1 MTFKELNRINSESAF
16 KESRMLQLQSILLL
30 LTIGGLIIV
39 LLWQLFD
46 KYYLSQS
53 GSTLFWLRIITV
65 AAYIANFS
73 IAFIRK
79 SNKAYKQHL
88 TAGFYF
94 GTMFCTLLAMFTGA
108 SQSPYWFGLFFILIG
123 WYVLVPYTY
132 RELILHSFMFFI
144 IFMTGLFAQTE
155 FKLIDYEIA
164 KIVFLYSG
172 TLFVGFYAALSRNQG
187 EAESYLLTKALK
199 EKNKELNKFL
209 KVLEQAPGSVLI
221 MDTKMNFE
229 YINPMFSQLSG
240 YNEEELLHK
249 NINDTIY
256 KGKTPES
263 RADVAQALRNGEK
276 WQGELLTYHKTGNN
290 YWANT
295 IAAPYMDEEGNTEG
309 YIIIQQDITERKN
322 MELALR
328 ESEQLYRTLI
338 EKSLNGVALTL
349 NRRFSL
355 VNQALCSIVGYTM
368 EEILAIDPTELLAPD
383 DRERVLAIH
392 DKRMTEEVN
401 TLSYT
406 AKFVHKTGKL
416 LTVEMNSTTVQV
428 NGQNASF
435 VTLKDI
441 TEQHALKEALV
452 KSESKYKTLVENS
465 QDGIL
470 IIRDDRVLF
479 ANNTI
484 SRILDYTIDE
494 FYQMPS
500 VNLIHQDDRHKAAK
514 IVQKRKNHDFSTI
527 NEEFRM
533 ITRNGDI
540 KDCETSSTLI
550 EFDGQWA
557 SFFTIQDITESKRM
571 QVELKENEEKYRQL
585 FAAESDAIFMID
597 ADTGEILDAN
607 PATTLIYGYTHDEL
621 LLMKNTD
628 VSAEP
633 EKTSEATQN
642 HINLVPI
649 RYHKKKDGT
658 IFPVELSAG
667 FTTMGNRNIQIV
679 TSRDITERIQIQEA
693 LSKSEQKYRELTEML
708 PQAIYELDAHG
719 NPKYMNK
726 AGLKIFGIENGTGDK
741 KAFDFFVPEDMH
753 RMKQAL
759 KMEAARMVSEDG
771 VLEPIPSDPMEFTAQ
786 RPDGSKF
793 PVLIYGTSIIENGE
807 IKGSRGII
815 IDISERKAM
824 ENALRESESKYKTL
838 IENSQDGIFAIIGDK
853 VRFVNNTL
861 CKMLGY
867 SAEEIYN
874 MPAINMVVPEDR
886 EKGLEISQRRLK
898 GDWSTVNGI
907 FHFLAKDGSIRE
919 CDTYSSVLELNVQ
932 IVSYITVHDLTETR
946 RMQEQLKQSEE
957 KYRTVI
963 EKATD
968 GIVIT
973 QQGKLKFM
981 NKSMIDMMQYDEA
994 EIIDKPFIDFVPEED
1009 RQLMID
1015 LHKRRMAGEDFT
1027 SLYRSHIIRKDGKII
1042 TIELNG
1048 RTSNYNNE
1056 PAAFI
1061 IIRDI
1066 SQREEMEDALRKS
1079 EDRFRR
1085 MIQSLQEGLFVVQDE
1100 KFIFVNEAIVD
1111 ILGYTVEE
1119 MTGKHFYDVIP
1130 PEKMEQTIS
1139 RHQERVKGEK
1149 GSWSYEYTLLH
1160 KDGVTRVPVILSTNL
1175 TEFDGKLAVVGTAK
1189 DITERVLAEKELL
1202 NAHNRLE
1209 EINHMLEHTIA
1220 ERTQELTEANTQ
1232 LLKVQKENLQSQ
1244 FDVLKQQVNPHFL
1257 FNSLNVLTS
1266 LIRLEPELAEK
1277 FTEHLSKVYRYVLE
1291 NKDNELVKLSTE
1303 LDFLDA
1309 YIFLLNIRFMGK
1321 ITVNI
1326 NIPHDLR
1333 NCLVIPLAMQL
1344 LIENAIK
1351 HNAMSKKSP
1360 LVIDVFIDNNHFLN
1374 IINNLQER
1382 EAHMVST
1389 GVGLKN
1395 IQNRYLLLN
1404 NTAPEFE
1411 KTATHF
1417 IARIPLICEQNG

>member
-1 MTFKELNRINSESAF
+1 LIQEKYINWRFKNLFTMTFKELNRINSESAF
-16 KESRMLQLQSILLL
+16 KESRMHQLKSILLL
-30 LTIGGLIIV
+30 LTIGGFIIV
-39 LLWQLFD
+39 LLWQMFD
-46 KYYLSQS
+46 KYYLLQPDNS
-53 GSTLFWLRIITV
+53 LFWLRILTV
-65 AAYIANFS
+65 AMYIANFT
-73 IAFIRK
+73 IAYFRK
-79 SNKAYKQHL
+79 SEQAYKQHL

-94 GTMFCTLLAMFTGA
+94 GTIFCTLLAMFTGA

-123 WYVLVPYTY
+123 WFVLVPFNY
-132 RELILHSFMFFI
+132 RELIIHSLMFLL
-144 IFMTGLFAQTE
+144 IFMAGLFVQTE

-172 TLFVGFYAALSRNQG
+172 TLFIGSYAAYRRNTA
-187 EAESYLLTKALK
+187 EAENYLSNKALK
-199 EKNKELNKFL
+199 AKNKELSKFIL
-209 KVLEQAPGSVLI
+209 VLEQAPGSVFI
-221 MDTKMNFE
+221 MDNKMNFE
-229 YINPMFSQLSG
+229 YINPVFTQLSG
-240 YNEEELLHK
+240 YTEDDLLHK

-263 RADVAQALRNGEK
+263 RTEVAEALRNGEK
-276 WQGELLTYHKTGNN
+276 WQGELLTYHKTGKS

-295 IAAPYMDEEGNTEG
+295 IAAPYKDETGIIEG
-309 YIIIQQDITERKN
+309 YVVIQQDITERKN
-322 MELALR
+322 MELALK

-338 EKSLNGVALTL
+338 EKSLNGVALTSD
-349 NRRFSL
+349 RKFFL
-355 VNQALCSIVGYTM
+355 VNQSFCNILGYSM
-368 EEILAIDPTELLAPD
+368 EEIMKIQPESLLAPQ

-392 DKRMTEEVN
+392 DKRMHGEVDS
-401 TLSYT
+401 LSYH
-406 AKFVHKTGKL
+406 AKFVHKSGAL
-416 LTVEMNSTTVQV
+416 LTVEMSSTTVQI
-428 NGQNASF
+428 NGSNSSF
-435 VTLKDI
+435 VTLRDI
-441 TEQHALKEALV
+441 TEQQTLKEALEQSV
-452 KSESKYKTLVENS
+452 QKYRDLADLLPQTVYELDLQGKITFMNQAGINAFGEVLQSKDLSALDFIAPEDHQRLVENLQAS
-465 QDGIL
+465 YQGKKPTSG
-470 IIRDDRVLF
+470 
-479 ANNTI
+479 NE
-484 SRILDYTIDE
+484 YT
-494 FYQMPS
+494 
-500 VNLIHQDDRHKAAK
+500 
-514 IVQKRKNHDFSTI
+514 
-527 NEEFRM
+527 
-533 ITRNGDI
+533 
-540 KDCETSSTLI
+540 
-550 EFDGQWA
+550 
-557 SFFTIQDITESKRM
+557 
-571 QVELKENEEKYRQL
+571 
-585 FAAESDAIFMID
+585 
-597 ADTGEILDAN
+597 
-607 PATTLIYGYTHDEL
+607 
-621 LLMKNTD
+621 
-628 VSAEP
+628 
-633 EKTSEATQN
+633 
-642 HINLVPI
+642 
-649 RYHKKKDGT
+649 
-658 IFPVELSAG
+658 
-667 FTTMGNRNIQIV
+667 
-679 TSRDITERIQIQEA
+679 A
-693 LSKSEQKYRELTEML
+693 LRS
-708 PQAIYELDAHG
+708 
-719 NPKYMNK
+719 
-726 AGLKIFGIENGTGDK
+726 
-741 KAFDFFVPEDMH
+741 
-753 RMKQAL
+753 
-759 KMEAARMVSEDG
+759 
-771 VLEPIPSDPMEFTAQ
+771 
-786 RPDGSKF
+786 DGSRYPIMVF
-793 PVLIYGTSIIENGE
+793 GAPVFSNGVQTGT
-807 IKGSRGII
+807 RGII

-838 IENSQDGIFAIIGDK
+838 IENSQDGVFAIIGDK
-853 VRFVNNTL
+853 IEFVNSTL

-867 SAEEIYN
+867 SAEELYN

-886 EKGLEISQRRLK
+886 QRGMEISQRRK
-898 GDWSTVNGI
+898 AGDWSTVNGI
-907 FHFLAKDGSIRE
+907 FHFLAKDGSVRE
-919 CDTYSSVLELNVQ
+919 CDTFSSILELNGQ
-932 IVSYITVHDLTETR
+932 TVSYITVHDLTENR
-946 RMQEQLKQSEE
+946 RMQEQLKLSEE

-973 QQGKLKFM
+973 QHGKLKFM

-1042 TIELNG
+1042 TVELNG
-1048 RTSNYNNE
+1048 RTSNYNDE

-1100 KFIFVNEAIVD
+1100 KFVFVNEAIVD

-1119 MTGKHFYDVIP
+1119 MTGRCFYDVMP
-1130 PEKMEQTIS
+1130 PENMEQIVS
-1139 RHQERVKGEK
+1139 RHQDRIKGEK

-1189 DITERVLAEKELL
+1189 DITERVRAEKELL
-1202 NAHNRLE
+1202 YAHNRLE

-1232 LLKVQKENLQSQ
+1232 LLKLQKENLQSQ

-1291 NKDNELVKLSTE
+1291 NKDNELVKLTTE

-1326 NIPHDLR
+1326 NIPDELR

-1360 LVIDVFIDNNHFLN
+1360 LVIDVFIDDNHFLN

-1417 IARIPLICEQNG
+1417 IARIPLICEQNS